1 MMKVNY
7 IILILFIKILFF
19 LFNYYYKM
27 DSFLNNT
34 NYKFVSPNS
43 QSEYTYNPQSNI
55 FKYYQLCS
63 FKNPYNNKYHIRRI
77 VMNAKNEFVSIDE
90 KYIDAKEYKRF
101 VQSHRLNE
109 YKLYNVYDLNY
120 IAYPS
125 LGEITIIQ
133 SPILQTDS
141 DYSGFAK
148 F

>member
-43 QSEYTYNPQSNI
+43 QSEYTYNPQSNV

-63 FKNPYNNKYHIRRI
+63 FKNPYNNKYHIRRF
-77 VMNAKNEFVSIDE
+77 VMNSKNEFVSVNE

-109 YKLYNVYDLNY
+109 YKLHNAYDLNY

-141 DYSGFAK
+141 DYSGFSK